1 MSDDGSFVISSEAPS
16 RHIWPE
22 IDDVIGMSH
31 GPDVDTLRYSLTEG
45 LEWDA
50 LMERAN
56 FMLGHVHPESG
67 EAHILRDLLA
77 YLGEQP

>member
-1 MSDDGSFVISSEAPS
+1 MSDAPK
-16 RHIWPE
+16 HIWPGE
-22 IDDVIGMSH
+22 EELDGINMLEWAGDYRYTLTS
-31 GPDVDTLRYSLTEG
+31 GP
-45 LEWDA
+45 EWDA